1 MISALAL
8 LTTNVSVS
16 NANAEIT
23 SRQNGKVVYPDYVKI
38 KSITTFNSMGAKSF
52 SVALDEKL
60 VIEVKFET
68 VKELLKLQGL
78 KDSDIAKMNT
88 ITLEQD
94 EDDETVIH
102 LLCDE
107 TEFLRVDTESF
118 LKDTDSV
125 KEVLLKLD
133 ENGLTVSHDDKEI
146 DKTEI
151 TLTTAAAVS
160 MADGKLKLEEVK
172 D

>member
-1 MISALAL
+1 MY
-8 LTTNVSVS
+8 
-16 NANAEIT
+16 
-23 SRQNGKVVYPDYVKI
+23 R
-38 KSITTFNSMGAKSF
+38 
-52 SVALDEKL
+52 
-60 VIEVKFET
+60 
-68 VKELLKLQGL
+68 
-78 KDSDIAKMNT
+78 
-88 ITLEQD
+88 
-94 EDDETVIH
+94 
-102 LLCDE
+102 DE

-160 MADGKLKLEEVK
+160 MAEGKLKLEEVK

>member
-1 MISALAL
+1 M
-8 LTTNVSVS
+8 
-16 NANAEIT
+16 
-23 SRQNGKVVYPDYVKI
+23 Y
-38 KSITTFNSMGAKSF
+38 
-52 SVALDEKL
+52 
-60 VIEVKFET
+60 
-68 VKELLKLQGL
+68 
-78 KDSDIAKMNT
+78 
-88 ITLEQD
+88 
-94 EDDETVIH
+94 
-102 LLCDE
+102 CDE

-133 ENGLTVSHDDKEI
+133 ENGLTVSHNDKEI

-160 MADGKLKLEEVK
+160 MAEGKLKLEEVK

>member
-1 MISALAL
+1 MI
-8 LTTNVSVS
+8 V
-16 NANAEIT
+16 
-23 SRQNGKVVYPDYVKI
+23 
-38 KSITTFNSMGAKSF
+38 
-52 SVALDEKL
+52 
-60 VIEVKFET
+60 
-68 VKELLKLQGL
+68 
-78 KDSDIAKMNT
+78 
-88 ITLEQD
+88 
-94 EDDETVIH
+94 H
-102 LLCDE
+102 LYCDE

>member
-1 MISALAL
+1 MKICG
-8 LTTNVSVS
+8 
-16 NANAEIT
+16 
-23 SRQNGKVVYPDYVKI
+23 SRIGRICRP
-38 KSITTFNSMGAKSF
+38 FGGRG
-52 SVALDEKL
+52 EKC
-60 VIEVKFET
+60 
-68 VKELLKLQGL
+68 G
-78 KDSDIAKMNT
+78 DH
-88 ITLEQD
+88 
-94 EDDETVIH
+94 DETIVH
-102 LLCDE
+102 LYCDE

-160 MADGKLKLEEVK
+160 MAEGKLKLEEVK

>member
-1 MISALAL
+1 M
-8 LTTNVSVS
+8 
-16 NANAEIT
+16 
-23 SRQNGKVVYPDYVKI
+23 Y
-38 KSITTFNSMGAKSF
+38 
-52 SVALDEKL
+52 
-60 VIEVKFET
+60 
-68 VKELLKLQGL
+68 
-78 KDSDIAKMNT
+78 
-88 ITLEQD
+88 
-94 EDDETVIH
+94 
-102 LLCDE
+102 CDE

-160 MADGKLKLEEVK
+160 MAEGKLKFEEVK

>member
-1 MISALAL
+1 M
-8 LTTNVSVS
+8 
-16 NANAEIT
+16 
-23 SRQNGKVVYPDYVKI
+23 Y
-38 KSITTFNSMGAKSF
+38 
-52 SVALDEKL
+52 
-60 VIEVKFET
+60 
-68 VKELLKLQGL
+68 
-78 KDSDIAKMNT
+78 
-88 ITLEQD
+88 
-94 EDDETVIH
+94 
-102 LLCDE
+102 CDE

-160 MADGKLKLEEVK
+160 MAEGKLKLEEVK